1 MRKFQAFTL
10 IELLVVISIISLL
23 ISILLPALGAARKA
37 ATAARCLTNLR
48 QIRLSSQLYSSD
60 YDDLLLPAYIGPTGN
75 TSTNW
80 WIYKIQP
87 YINAGGLTDDISIL
101 RCPSWENFPN
111 NMRYYSYAINRYTG
125 YIDGNGDGQD
135 GYPDRLEQLA
145 RPSDVFHFADG
156 NAAQSGS
163 RWSWRFFS
171 YPSNSTNKGR
181 LIDIQRHT
189 NGANIVYA
197 DGHGNRTKLPA
208 EIDATLNVDAF
219 EKHYLWQ

>member
-80 WIYKIQP
+80 W
-87 YINAGGLTDDISIL
+87 
-101 RCPSWENFPN
+101 
-111 NMRYYSYAINRYTG
+111 
-125 YIDGNGDGQD
+125 
-135 GYPDRLEQLA
+135 
-145 RPSDVFHFADG
+145 
-156 NAAQSGS
+156 
-163 RWSWRFFS
+163 
-171 YPSNSTNKGR
+171 
-181 LIDIQRHT
+181 
-189 NGANIVYA
+189 
-197 DGHGNRTKLPA
+197 
-208 EIDATLNVDAF
+208 
-219 EKHYLWQ
+219 